1 LPSVHSRNARSV
13 AVIVADIDSML
24 STVLLSS
31 IKVLMQASF
40 RSLLVNSKAMITHAK
55 AVCHDSDEHFCRFR
69 HYIRLTLVSCWHLME
84 NWQSGDIP
92 AFEAF
97 FREYERQVYRNAFLI
112 LGNREDAEDV
122 LQNVFTSV
130 WKFRRTFNPEKGKIA
145 TWLHRITV
153 NECMRNLSRGH
164 REVARVDPEEL
175 NIAAPEQ
182 DARMDSADMLEQ
194 LAALDGRQ
202 RAALVLRYYNDL
214 SYQEIAEALGVPL
227 GTVKSRINHALRAL
241 RARFEDK

>member
-1 LPSVHSRNARSV
+1 
-13 AVIVADIDSML
+13 
-24 STVLLSS
+24 
-31 IKVLMQASF
+31 
-40 RSLLVNSKAMITHAK
+40 
-55 AVCHDSDEHFCRFR
+55 
-69 HYIRLTLVSCWHLME
+69 ME

-175 NIAAPEQ
+175 NIAAPEH
-182 DARMDSADMLEQ
+182 DARLDSADMLEQ

-241 RARFEDK
+241 RERFEDK